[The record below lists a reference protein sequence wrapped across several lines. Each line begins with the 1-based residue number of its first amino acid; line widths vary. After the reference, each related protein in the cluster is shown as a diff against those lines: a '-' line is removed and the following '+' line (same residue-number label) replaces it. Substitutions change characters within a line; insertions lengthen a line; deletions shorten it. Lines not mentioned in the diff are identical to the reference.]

1 MKNFTYNNNTVNYA
15 TITRAH
21 GYGQYTMKCDWLDA
35 NGEWQTS
42 SLHTTDSQLFD
53 DYHCRENSDERYLDA
68 VKLIAERVI
77 DNFYSI

>member
-1 MKNFTYNNNTVNYA
+1 MKNITYNNNTVNYA

-42 SLHTTDSQLFD
+42 SLHSTDSQLFD
-53 DYHCRENSDERYLDA
+53 DYKSDETYENA
-68 VKLIAERVI
+68 VQVIAERVI
-77 DNFYSI
+77 DTFYSI